1 MFYKKVLLPFL
12 FLFNPEF
19 IHGVTF
25 FFFSNFPFLGLILR
39 NRISWSP
46 IPSGKDL
53 TLLNL
58 KFRHPVGI
66 AGGLDKNAVALRF
79 MKNLGFSFME
89 IGTVTPLAQNGNPKP
104 RLFRLKRNQAFIN
117 RMGFNN
123 DGLETI
129 KRRLL
134 NRPKDFIIGGNIGKN
149 TKTSNEDAWKDY
161 LTCFTGLYPCV
172 DFFIVNVSCP
182 NIKDLSQLQ
191 NRGHLT
197 EILMH
202 LVNYRGLQSEKRPIL
217 LKISPDL
224 SYVQLDEVIEVVR
237 ETGIDGLVA
246 TNTSVKRLGLDYPD
260 DQISAIGQGGLSGKP
275 LSEISTGIITY
286 LHSKLGPGYP
296 IIASGGVMSAKDAVD
311 KINAGARLVQLYTG
325 FVYEGPGL
333 LPRILKSIRQNHQP
347 V

>member
-1 MFYKKVLLPFL
+1 MFYKKILLPIL

-25 FFFSNFPFLGLILR
+25 FFFRNFPFLGRILR

-46 IPSGKDL
+46 NSSGKEIA
-53 TLLNL
+53 LLNL

-89 IGTVTPLAQNGNPKP
+89 IGTVTPLAQSGNPKP
-104 RLFRLKRNQAFIN
+104 RLFRLKRNKAFIN

-123 DGLETI
+123 DGLEAI
-129 KRRLL
+129 KRRLQI
-134 NRPKDFIIGGNIGKN
+134 RPGGFIIGGNIGKN
-149 TKTSNEDAWKDY
+149 TQTANEDAWKDY
-161 LTCFTGLYPCV
+161 LTCFSGLYPCV

-202 LVNYRGLQSEKRPIL
+202 LVNYRALQSEKRPIL

-224 SYVQLDEVIEVVR
+224 SYVQLDEVIEVVK

-260 DQISAIGQGGLSGKP
+260 AHISAIGQGGLSGKP
-275 LSEISTGIITY
+275 LSEISTGIISY
-286 LHSKLGPGYP
+286 LHKKLGPGYP
-296 IIASGGVMSAKDAVD
+296 IIASGGVMTAQDAVD

-333 LPRILKSIRQNHQP
+333 LPRILKSLRQNQ
-347 V
+347 

>member
-1 MFYKKVLLPFL
+1 MLYKKIIRPFL
-12 FLFNPEF
+12 FLFDPEF
-19 IHGVTF
+19 IHGITF
-25 FFFSNFPFLGLILR
+25 FFFRYLPIMGRIPQNRINLNNFSAGSNFI
-39 NRISWSP
+39 
-46 IPSGKDL
+46 
-53 TLLNL
+53 LLNL

-89 IGTVTPLAQNGNPKP
+89 IGTITPIAQNGNPRP
-104 RLFRLKRNQAFIN
+104 RLFRLKRNQALIN

-129 KRRLL
+129 RHRLL

-149 TKTSNEDAWKDY
+149 TQTSNSDAWKDY
-161 LTCFTGLYPCV
+161 LTCFKGLYPCV

-182 NIKDLSQLQ
+182 NIKDLSELQ
-191 NRGHLT
+191 NRSQLK

-202 LVNYRGLQSEKRPIL
+202 LIEYRSGMPEKRPVL

-224 SYVQLDEVIEVVR
+224 SYMQLDEVIEVVK

-246 TNTSVKRLGLDYPD
+246 TNTSIRRIGLDYSD
-260 DQISAIGQGGLSGKP
+260 KEISGFGPGGLSGKP
-275 LSEISTGIITY
+275 LTAISTEIIDY
-286 LHSKLGPGYP
+286 LHKKLGSAYP
-296 IIASGGVMSAKDAVD
+296 IIASGGIMSPADAIE
-311 KINAGARLVQLYTG
+311 KINAGAKLVQLYTG

-333 LPRILKSIRQNHQP
+333 LPQILKAIRQNNKA

>member
-1 MFYKKVLLPFL
+1 MFYTKILRPFL
-12 FLFNPEF
+12 FLFDPEF
-19 IHGVTF
+19 IHGFTF
-25 FFFSNFPFLGLILR
+25 FFFRYFPLLGRLLR
-39 NRISWSP
+39 NKISWSN
-46 IPSGKDL
+46 PSPGSDIGL
-53 TLLNL
+53 PDI

-66 AGGLDKNAVALRF
+66 AGGLDKNAIALRF

-89 IGTVTPLAQNGNPKP
+89 IGTVTPIAQNGNPRP
-104 RLFRLKRNQAFIN
+104 RLFRLKHNQAFIN

-129 KRRLL
+129 RRRLV

-149 TKTSNEDAWKDY
+149 TQTSNEDAWRDY
-161 LTCFTGLYPCV
+161 LTCFIGLYSCV

-191 NRGHLT
+191 NRSQLK

-202 LVNYRGLQSEKRPIL
+202 LIDYRSGRPEKRPVL

-224 SYVQLDEVIEVVR
+224 SYVQLDEIIEVVK

-246 TNTSVKRLGLDYPD
+246 TNTSIRRIGLDYSD
-260 DQISAIGQGGLSGKP
+260 EQISGFGPGGLSGKP
-275 LSEISTGIITY
+275 LTEISTEIIAY
-286 LHSKLGPGYP
+286 LHKNLGDAYP
-296 IIASGGVMSAKDAVD
+296 IIASGGIMSPADAVE
-311 KINAGARLVQLYTG
+311 KINAGAKLVQLYTG

-333 LPRILKSIRQNHQP
+333 LPLILKAIRQNNK
-347 V
+347 